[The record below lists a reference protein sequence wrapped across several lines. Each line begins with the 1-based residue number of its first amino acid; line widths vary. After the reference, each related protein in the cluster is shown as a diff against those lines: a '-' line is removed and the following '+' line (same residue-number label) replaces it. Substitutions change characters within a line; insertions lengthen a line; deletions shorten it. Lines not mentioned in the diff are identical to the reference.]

1 MSNSVEYEIAMN
13 EASRREALEAF
24 AILNKKKYTHAQV
37 MDLLDDKT
45 KSQKLTYESE
55 IQEIANAFNMA
66 PCEIQQELQWA
77 SGGFKNAIIERIEKL
92 ECKLLDIDDN
102 ISTLLDGE
110 CYTGNIPSS
119 VIAYFREIQNI
130 ISK

>member
-1 MSNSVEYEIAMN
+1 
-13 EASRREALEAF
+13 
-24 AILNKKKYTHAQV
+24 
-37 MDLLDDKT
+37 
-45 KSQKLTYESE
+45 
-55 IQEIANAFNMA
+55 MA
-66 PCEIQQELQWA
+66 VVDEKNELQY
-77 SGGFKNAIIERIEKL
+77 KLIEIN
-92 ECKLLDIDDN
+92 DN

>member
-24 AILNKKKYTHAQV
+24 AILNKKKYT
-37 MDLLDDKT
+37 
-45 KSQKLTYESE
+45 
-55 IQEIANAFNMA
+55 
-66 PCEIQQELQWA
+66 
-77 SGGFKNAIIERIEKL
+77 IIERIEKL

>member
-13 EASRREALEAF
+13 DHREALEAF
-24 AILNKKKYTHAQV
+24 AILNKKKYTHAEV
-37 MDLLDDKT
+37 MAVVDEK
-45 KSQKLTYESE
+45 
-55 IQEIANAFNMA
+55 N
-66 PCEIQQELQWA
+66 ELQY
-77 SGGFKNAIIERIEKL
+77 KLIEIN
-92 ECKLLDIDDN
+92 DN

>member
-24 AILNKKKYTHAQV
+24 AILKRNKTTNDTSLLFSTETLFTNESIELLTKQNDKNKKII
-37 MDLLDDKT
+37 
-45 KSQKLTYESE
+45 YELK
-55 IQEIANAFNMA
+55 
-66 PCEIQQELQWA
+66 CE
-77 SGGFKNAIIERIEKL
+77 KNKL
-92 ECKLLDIDDN
+92 EYKLIEINDN

-119 VIAYFREIQNI
+119 VIAYFREIQDI

>member
-24 AILNKKKYTHAQV
+24 AILNKKKYTHAEV
-37 MDLLDDKT
+37 MDLIDEKT
-45 KSQKLTYESE
+45 KSQKLAYESE
-55 IQEIANAFNMA
+55 T
-66 PCEIQQELQWA
+66 
-77 SGGFKNAIIERIEKL
+77 EKL
-92 ECKLLDIDDN
+92 EYKLIEINEN

-110 CYTGNIPSS
+110 CYTGHIPDS

-130 ISK
+130 ILK

>member
-24 AILNKKKYTHAQV
+24 AILNKKKYTHDEFKAV
-37 MDLLDDKT
+37 VDEKNELEY
-45 KSQKLTYESE
+45 KLIE
-55 IQEIANAFNMA
+55 IN
-66 PCEIQQELQWA
+66 
-77 SGGFKNAIIERIEKL
+77 
-92 ECKLLDIDDN
+92 DN

-110 CYTGNIPSS
+110 CYTGHIPDS